1 MASYSVKMVY
11 NVISNE
17 ALLYGCLDYTPTAIP
32 FGHQVPET
40 LNDQIQKILLGSGA
54 ITREAYDTMRGI
66 AYDGDF
72 ENGTEPYGDDD
83 YNNDDWDSFVQS
95 NYANYFDEDSP
106 VSESTLINENT
117 PMKTI
122 GEADKGEVIAKSDEQ
137 ASDSALGNPSE
148 VKQSDEAQYPLFILC

>member
-1 MASYSVKMVY
+1 MATCYSLKAIK
-11 NVISNE
+11 NVVNDS
-17 ALLYGCLDYTPTAIP
+17 AMLYCPVGDPVSIP
-32 FGHQVPET
+32 LGYKVPET

-66 AYDGDF
+66 SYDGDF
-72 ENGTEPYGDDD
+72 ENGKEPYANDD
-83 YNNDDWDSFVQS
+83 YSDDDWDSFVQS

-106 VSESTLINENT
+106 VSELTLINENT

-137 ASDSALGNPSE
+137 ASDSALDSPSE
-148 VKQSDEAQYPLFILC
+148 VKQSD

>member
-1 MASYSVKMVY
+1 MASYSVKMVH

-17 ALLYGCLDYTPTAIP
+17 ALLYGCLDYTPVVIP

-54 ITREAYDTMRGI
+54 ISREAYDTMRGI
-66 AYDGDF
+66 SYDGDF
-72 ENGTEPYGDDD
+72 ENGAEPYDNDD
-83 YNNDDWDSFVQS
+83 YSSDDWDSFVQS

-106 VSESTLINENT
+106 VSEPTLINENT

-122 GEADKGEVIAKSDEQ
+122 GEADKGELNGSAVEPTSDS
-137 ASDSALGNPSE
+137 ASDSPSE
-148 VKQSDEAQYPLFILC
+148 VQQSDPA